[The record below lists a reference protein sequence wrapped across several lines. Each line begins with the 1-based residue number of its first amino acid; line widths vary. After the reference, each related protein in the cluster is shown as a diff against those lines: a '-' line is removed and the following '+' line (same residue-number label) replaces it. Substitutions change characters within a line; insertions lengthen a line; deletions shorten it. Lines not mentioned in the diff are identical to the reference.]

1 MEVRRCKP
9 VGKLPLAKIERKPSC
24 IQLFAFF
31 RRGVLRPAAWRQRD
45 KQKAGHKA
53 LLFTFSF
60 P

>member
-31 RRGVLRPAAWRQRD
+31 RRGVLRPCCLAAARQN
-45 KQKAGHKA
+45 KKAGHKA
-53 LLFTFSF
+53 LLFTF
-60 P
+60 